1 MSCFGTSS
9 GLSLMCV
16 LLSPYLGSGNI
27 KAKDLTH
34 WVKVVE
40 VCDGFRAMREQEDQR
55 DGRRTAAGSSR
66 DEQAAAAIKPCTLH
80 LRRSRQQPVWRGRS
94 RNEKVMSGESLFT
107 SAVPNNAII

>member
-1 MSCFGTSS
+1 
-9 GLSLMCV
+9 MCV

-55 DGRRTAAGSSR
+55 DGRRTAAGSSSYKTLYLAPQ
-66 DEQAAAAIKPCTLH
+66 EKQAAAGME
-80 LRRSRQQPVWRGRS
+80 R
-94 RNEKVMSGESLFT
+94 EKQK
-107 SAVPNNAII
+107 